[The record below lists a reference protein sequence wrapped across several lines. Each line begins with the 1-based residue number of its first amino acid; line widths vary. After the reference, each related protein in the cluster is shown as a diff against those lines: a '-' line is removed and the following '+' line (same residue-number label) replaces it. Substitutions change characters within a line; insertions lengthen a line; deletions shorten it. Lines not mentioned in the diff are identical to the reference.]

1 MRILHVTDFHFREQW
16 FHWLAA
22 QALRYDVCCFSG
34 DLLDMFPGSR
44 IGLRPQTRWV
54 RDWLREFPGCL
65 YVCTGNHDWWPS
77 DERVVDNDADGG
89 WLRKAARP
97 GVMVDGASES
107 RDGYR
112 FVCCPWAHTPVVE
125 GEEPAVLLVH
135 APPLATPISS
145 DLGRE
150 VGDPDVAVAVRQLPP
165 GSLVLSGHIHDPRR
179 WHARLGGAWCFNPG
193 VDRSAEVPNH
203 IVIDTGG
210 KEATFHGWGR
220 EIGPVRWTDLPG

>member
-1 MRILHVTDFHFREQW
+1 MRLLHVTDFHFREPW

-22 QALRYDVCCFSG
+22 QATNYDACCLTG
-34 DLLDMFPGSR
+34 DMLDMFPGSR
-44 IGLRPQTRWV
+44 IGLRTQARWV
-54 RDWLREFPGCL
+54 RDWLREFPGQL
-65 YVCTGNHDWWPS
+65 YACTGNHDWWPS
-77 DERVVDNDADGG
+77 DHRVVDNDADGG
-89 WLRKAARP
+89 WLRKAARES
-97 GVMVDGASES
+97 VMVDGTCVL

-112 FVCCPWAHTPVVE
+112 FVCCPWAHAPVVE

-150 VGDPDVAVAVRQLPP
+150 VGDPDVAAAVGNLPF

-193 VDRSAEVPNH
+193 VDRSAAIHNH
-203 IVIDTGG
+203 IVIDTVT
-210 KEATFHGWGR
+210 KEATFRGFGR
-220 EIGPVRWTDLPG
+220 EIGPMRWADAD

>member
-22 QALRYDVCCFSG
+22 QALHYDVCCFSG

-97 GVMVDGASES
+97 GVMVDGASEC

-179 WHARLGGAWCFNPG
+179 WHARLGGTWCFNPG

-220 EIGPVRWTDLPG
+220 EIGPIRLD